1 MANLRTDL
9 LLPCLLFAGS
19 AAEAQ
24 EIVVHAPSTVAEV
37 EGFHRVGAALGDID
51 GDRVDDLVLSKNG
64 AFAVRRGKPSEGGR
78 TFEDE
83 RPLGISVAPSCEHAG
98 PPVLVDLD
106 SDGDLDLIS
115 LDSPWSGRERAV
127 FFANDGA
134 GHFAAPAPLTDPT
147 GAPLLWDGQASGI
160 ACADWDGDGQTDL
173 LIAQGNVLWFRGAGI
188 RFAQTPSDLGVR
200 SQGAVVVCDQD
211 GNGTLDLIT
220 VEDGELRRRSGDDVA
235 VSVPMGR
242 LPEDPAQAQVTAADW
257 DRDGRVDL
265 LVGHTVATPPV
276 AAAKSAPDPRIE
288 SAQRVLAAI
297 GAERARLDREV
308 PPNLDRATM
317 EKRAARRAELDAWA
331 AGPQATLDALTAEQG
346 GRKPPRAR
354 VQVWMQG

>member
-1 MANLRTDL
+1 MTRLRTAL
-9 LLPCLLFAGS
+9 LLQGLLLAGGPTL
-19 AAEAQ
+19 AQ
-24 EIVVHAPSTVAEV
+24 EIVVQGQSTVAEV

-64 AFAVRRGKPSEGGR
+64 AFALRRGKPSEGER

-106 SDGDLDLIS
+106 SDGDLDLVS

-134 GHFAAPAPLTDPT
+134 GRFEASVPLTDPT
-147 GAPLLWDGQASGI
+147 GAPLVWDGQASGI
-160 ACADWDGDGQTDL
+160 ACADWDGDGQGDL
-173 LIAQGNVLWFRGAGI
+173 LIAQGNVLWFRGAGT
-188 RFAQTPSDLGVR
+188 RFAQAPLDLGVP

-211 GNGTLDLIT
+211 RDGTPDLIT
-220 VEDGELRRRSGDDVA
+220 VEDGQLRRRSRADLATAVA
-235 VSVPMGR
+235 IGP
-242 LPEDPAQAQVTAADW
+242 LPEDPAQAQVSAADW

-276 AAAKSAPDPRIE
+276 AAARSEPSPRIE

-297 GAERARLDREV
+297 DAERARLDREV
-308 PPNLDRATM
+308 PAGLDRATM

-331 AGPQATLDALTAEQG
+331 AGPRAVLEAHAAEQG
-346 GRKPPRAR
+346 GRPEPRAR
-354 VQVWMQG
+354 VQVWMRG